1 MHSCNDTPME
11 TPFGPFEPSVKLDES
26 QTKSLLRS
34 LEVFEAVR
42 TSGDGSFTVD
52 LSEDQPLIVRN
63 MLSGNR
69 LELPIF
75 EAAELDAQRLY
86 GFPPTYRVPTR
97 VNGQPRNVWRIAED
111 GHGSAV
117 DMLTSIMLICFNIES
132 HVDRMMDRW
141 P

>member
-1 MHSCNDTPME
+1 MHLRNKNLMN
-11 TPFGPFEPSVKLDES
+11 TPFGPFEPSVELDES
-26 QTKSLLRS
+26 QAKTLLRS
-34 LEVFEAVR
+34 LEAFEAVR

-63 MLSGNR
+63 MLTGNR

-86 GFPPTYRVPTR
+86 GYPPTNHVPTR
-97 VNGQPRNVWRIAED
+97 MNGQPRNGLRTADD
-111 GHGSAV
+111 GSGSAV
-117 DMLTSIMLICFNIES
+117 DALTSIMLLCFSIES
-132 HVDRMMDRW
+132 HVDRLMDRW

>member
-1 MHSCNDTPME
+1 ME
-11 TPFGPFEPSVKLDES
+11 TPFGPFEPSVELDES
-26 QTKSLLRS
+26 QEKTLLRS
-34 LEVFEAVR
+34 LEFFEAVR

-86 GFPPTYRVPTR
+86 GYPPTNHVPTR
-97 VNGQPRNVWRIAED
+97 MNGQPRNGLRTADD
-111 GHGSAV
+111 GSGSAV
-117 DMLTSIMLICFNIES
+117 DALTSIMLLCFSIES
-132 HVDRMMDRW
+132 HVDRLMDDWR
-141 P
+141 